1 MSKRIHWMI
10 EIFDGFGAYLNN
22 LLSLKERVIN
32 KILSL
37 KEEGDSSS
45 FNQAYDRE
53 VAKANKNIQRMNLSY
68 FQQDY

>member
-1 MSKRIHWMI
+1 MI
-10 EIFDGFGAYLNN
+10 EIFDGFGAHLNN
-22 LLSLKERVIN
+22 LPSLKKRVIH

-45 FNQAYDRE
+45 FNQAQAYDRE